1 MENRENWNGDE
12 KKKER
17 KKEEGRRG
25 RRRNLLV
32 QVSLVSWKTNIKK
45 REEKGEKE
53 KRETSRRKFNSWD
66 ISTRC
71 KSDKFGGLCRVSA
84 TIVNI
89 GWVYGRINDKI
100 IYRHVARVKQWP

>member
-71 KSDKFGGLCRVSA
+71 KSDKFGRLCRVSA

>member
-1 MENRENWNGDE
+1 MEMR

-71 KSDKFGGLCRVSA
+71 KSDKFGRLCRVSA

>member
-25 RRRNLLV
+25 RRRNFLV

>member
-1 MENRENWNGDE
+1 MEMR

>member
-1 MENRENWNGDE
+1 MEMRK

-17 KKEEGRRG
+17 KKKGGEGGGGTCSCKCLSYRG
-25 RRRNLLV
+25 
-32 QVSLVSWKTNIKK
+32 KTNIKK

>member
-1 MENRENWNGDE
+1 MENRENWNRDE

-45 REEKGEKE
+45 E
-53 KRETSRRKFNSWD
+53 KRKAKKKNAKRHGENS
-66 ISTRC
+66 IPGIFRLVV
-71 KSDKFGGLCRVSA
+71 KV
-84 TIVNI
+84 
-89 GWVYGRINDKI
+89 INLVDYAE
-100 IYRHVARVKQWP
+100 YRQRLLTLARYTDG

>member
-1 MENRENWNGDE
+1 MEMR

-71 KSDKFGGLCRVSA
+71 KSDKFGRLCWVSA

>member
-1 MENRENWNGDE
+1 MENCENWNGDE

-45 REEKGEKE
+45 NAKRHGE
-53 KRETSRRKFNSWD
+53 NS
-66 ISTRC
+66 IPGIFRLVV
-71 KSDKFGGLCRVSA
+71 KV
-84 TIVNI
+84 
-89 GWVYGRINDKI
+89 INLVDYAG
-100 IYRHVARVKQWP
+100 YRQRLLTLAGYTDG

>member
-1 MENRENWNGDE
+1 MENCENWNGDE

-71 KSDKFGGLCRVSA
+71 KSDKFGRLCRVSA

>member
-1 MENRENWNGDE
+1 M
-12 KKKER
+12 
-17 KKEEGRRG
+17 
-25 RRRNLLV
+25 

-71 KSDKFGGLCRVSA
+71 KSDKFGRLCRVSA